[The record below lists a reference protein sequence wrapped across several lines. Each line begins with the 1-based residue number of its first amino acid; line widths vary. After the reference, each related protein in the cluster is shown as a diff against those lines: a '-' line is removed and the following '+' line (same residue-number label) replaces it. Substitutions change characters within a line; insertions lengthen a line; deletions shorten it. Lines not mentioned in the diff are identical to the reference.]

1 MNDISDM
8 KNLISDRQ
16 EETNLRKNEM
26 AIMEGELDQLLDDE
40 ERLKDKE
47 LKIFEAYR
55 QSVGRLKGEEST
67 HETLENKN
75 ILLEKELDELELE
88 IQVLKKTEMAE
99 NKMQES
105 FSTILDKIV
114 VIKTKFLRIYSVRIL
129 DKTFQAKRKHNLRIT
144 FQKLS
149 ARFFKVNHK
158 KIFLTRL
165 LALPQQKFRGFF
177 HKLRKFKEDSEL
189 AEILSTKK
197 FKKRAQSVA
206 SFNISVD
213 CIKKCDMET
222 S

>member
-26 AIMEGELDQLLDDE
+26 ALMEGELDQLLDDE

-47 LKIFEAYR
+47 LKIFECYR
-55 QSVGRLKGEEST
+55 QSVDRLKGEEAT
-67 HETLENKN
+67 YETLENKN

-105 FSTILDKIV
+105 FSVILDKIS

-129 DKTFQAKRKHNLRIT
+129 DKTFQAKRKHNLRVT
-144 FQKLS
+144 FQSLS
-149 ARFFKVNHK
+149 ARFVKGNHK

-165 LALPQQKFRGFF
+165 LALPQQKFRQIFY
-177 HKLRKFKEDSEL
+177 KLRKFKEDAEL

-197 FKKRAQSVA
+197 FKKRAKSVA